1 MKKRIFVDTDVV
13 LDLLAQREPFYEY
26 AAALFTQADQQNIT
40 LFISSLSFAHL
51 HYILMKQKSSSE
63 TRKILSRFK
72 VLVKVLPVDD
82 KILELALHSEFTDFE
97 DALHYYCAIENG
109 INLLI
114 TRNIKDYKHASIPVF
129 TAESYCKQER

>member
-13 LDLLAQREPFYEY
+13 LDLLAQTEPFYEY

-40 LFISSLSFAHL
+40 LFISSLSFTHL
-51 HYILMKQKSSSE
+51 HYILMRQKSSSGA
-63 TRKILSRFK
+63 RKILSRFK

-97 DALHYYCAIENG
+97 DALQYYCAIENG

-129 TAESYCKQER
+129 TAESYCKQQM